1 MTVRAG
7 YLRRPWVVVA
17 LAIVLTIL
25 VWLESFLAP
34 WAPYFLFYAALAVAV
49 PAWTR
54 SYRFNGLK
62 TVLRERW
69 KWLLACLALTLAV
82 DLGLSLAYGLAL
94 EALGLAG
101 DPYYD
106 LGAALEALA
115 RVAASRFGIT
125 IEQAILIYALYVLIW
140 APVGEELFYR
150 GYMYG
155 ELEERLG
162 LPAAVGI
169 STFFFGIRHATHFAL
184 LSPFP
189 LAAAFWWA
197 FHAFCF
203 GLVMVYAYRKVGSLY
218 APMLAHFIANLV
230 SVALSA

>member
-1 MTVRAG
+1 MAG
-7 YLRRPWVVVA
+7 REALKRPEVVIALAVA
-17 LAIVLTIL
+17 LTAL
-25 VWLESFLAP
+25 VWLESFLPP
-34 WAPYFLFYAALAVAV
+34 WAPYFLLYAALAIAI

-54 SYRFNGLK
+54 SYRFGGL
-62 TVLRERW
+62 REAFAERW
-69 KWLLACLALTLAV
+69 KWVLACLALAIAV
-82 DLGLSLAYGLAL
+82 DLALSLAYAVAL
-94 EALGLAG
+94 GALGLAG

-115 RVAASRFGIT
+115 GAAAVRLGIT
-125 IEQAILIYALYVLIW
+125 SEQAVLIYALYVLIW

-155 ELEERLG
+155 ELEDRLG
-162 LPAAVGI
+162 LVAAVGI

-189 LAAAFWWA
+189 LVAALWWA

-203 GLVMVYAYRKVGSLY
+203 GLVMVYAYRRVGSLY
-218 APMLAHFIANLV
+218 APMLAHFVANLV
-230 SVALSA
+230 GVLLSL